1 MKVKIEIDTKT
12 FIRFWLVVI
21 GFGLFGLFIYSAR
34 SALLIIGIAVFFAL
48 ALSKPVTLIA
58 KKLPG
63 KSRLGGTALAYVSI
77 VVILIA
83 VIGFVL
89 PPLIQQTAKLAQGIP
104 SLVEQ
109 ADSQWSGLRNFID
122 QNGLRGQ
129 VDSALENMK
138 DQSAGW
144 AANITGN
151 IASGI
156 GSLASFLVSFFLVI
170 VLSFLVLVEGPS
182 WMQRIWSLYHDKPK
196 RDYHKKIVDRI
207 YSVVTGYIN
216 GQLTVSAIGAL
227 TSGLCVFLLS
237 MFFADL
243 PTNLAMPTILIVFI
257 LSLIPMFGATIAG
270 VLVGLML
277 LLNSATAAI
286 IYVVYFIVYQ
296 QIENN
301 LISPTIQAKKV
312 ELSAL
317 IVLVSV
323 TIGIY
328 VAGLIGGVIAIPI
341 AGTIKVLFE
350 EYISHRSQPLG
361 KEAKSPLAQ
370 LVHKSKKI

>member
-1 MKVKIEIDTKT
+1 
-12 FIRFWLVVI
+12 
-21 GFGLFGLFIYSAR
+21 
-34 SALLIIGIAVFFAL
+34 
-48 ALSKPVTLIA
+48 
-58 KKLPG
+58 
-63 KSRLGGTALAYVSI
+63 
-77 VVILIA
+77 
-83 VIGFVL
+83 
-89 PPLIQQTAKLAQGIP
+89 
-104 SLVEQ
+104 
-109 ADSQWSGLRNFID
+109 
-122 QNGLRGQ
+122 
-129 VDSALENMK
+129 
-138 DQSAGW
+138 
-144 AANITGN
+144 
-151 IASGI
+151 
-156 GSLASFLVSFFLVI
+156 
-170 VLSFLVLVEGPS
+170 
-182 WMQRIWSLYHDKPK
+182 
-196 RDYHKKIVDRI
+196 
-207 YSVVTGYIN
+207 
-216 GQLTVSAIGAL
+216 
-227 TSGLCVFLLS
+227 
-237 MFFADL
+237 
-243 PTNLAMPTILIVFI
+243 
-257 LSLIPMFGATIAG
+257 MFGATIAG